1 MIDKIILF
9 LVLDL
14 VLIFEGFLV
23 KEVFMYLFD
32 FVWLVEKCGYYC
44 YWLVEYYNMIG
55 IVSVVILVLI
65 GYLVVNIIILYFGFG
80 GVMLFNYLLLV
91 IVE

>member
-1 MIDKIILF
+1 MIDKIIVFLLF
-9 LVLDL
+9 DL
-14 VLIFEGFLV
+14 VFIFEGFLV
-23 KEVFMYLFD
+23 WEVFFYFFD
-32 FVWLVEKCGYYC
+32 FVRLVEKCGYYR

-55 IVSVVILVLI
+55 IVSVVTLVLI
-65 GYLVVNIIILYFGFG
+65 GYLVVNIIMLYLGFG